1 MIQNLSI
8 SPRREIFIFHSS
20 QNILQHLQKLYIL
33 VRHADGNPQTV
44 FTKWL
49 VTTIAY
55 NHAKLSKVLVHFFR
69 MSDFK
74 QQKIGI
80 GWVYFFDGIAVTQLL
95 RHIFTL
101 LRIFLILNFSSSR
114 LSNAF
119 SAVSAVSL

>member
-69 MSDFK
+69 MFDFK
-74 QQKIGI
+74 QQEIGI
-80 GWVYFFDGIAVTQLL
+80 RWVYFFDGIAVTQLF
-95 RHIFTL
+95 RYIFTL
-101 LRIFLILNFSSSR
+101 FTDFFDIEFQQLAIIER
-114 LSNAF
+114 L
-119 SAVSAVSL
+119 